1 MMQMRFP
8 VATASIITLNA
19 VIFAIGLLSGSQ
31 TQIIQNYGFI
41 PNDLFYV
48 KSNANDDGGNNN
60 NNNPTADNTQQ
71 NPLSSSL
78 PPLQSSSELPQSS
91 SLSSLLA
98 ESLTRLFTSMFI
110 HANIAHIA
118 FNLFAL
124 AYLGGYAERAIGVAR
139 YVLVYLISG
148 IVAALFHGIIASYIL
163 HNGDVVLIGAS
174 GAISGVLGIAAA
186 AGNYRAYY
194 WLVIQIVFAVIG
206 SVSALPIAFSAHV
219 GGFIAGVL
227 MTKVLVKLE
236 QTKRRRS
243 RYFLQS

>member
-1 MMQMRFP
+1 MMIQIKRFP
-8 VATASIITLNA
+8 VATASIIILNA

-31 TQIIQNYGFI
+31 IQIIQNYGFI
-41 PNDLFYV
+41 PNHLFYV
-48 KSNANDDGGNNN
+48 SNNANEDGNNN
-60 NNNPTADNTQQ
+60 NPADSAKQ
-71 NPLSSSL
+71 NPFSSSL
-78 PPLQSSSELPQSS
+78 PPLQSSGPPQSS
-91 SLSSLLA
+91 LP
-98 ESLTRLFTSMFI
+98 ESLIRLFTSMFI

-118 FNLFAL
+118 FNLLAL
-124 AYLGGYAERAIGVAR
+124 IYLGGYAERAIGVPR

-186 AGNYRAYY
+186 TGNSRAYY

-236 QTKRRRS
+236 QTKRRKS
-243 RYFLQS
+243 RYFLQP

>member
-1 MMQMRFP
+1 MMMQIKRFP

-41 PNDLFYV
+41 PNHLFYV
-48 KSNANDDGGNNN
+48 SNANDDGNNNN
-60 NNNPTADNTQQ
+60 NNNPADRAQQ
-71 NPLSSSL
+71 NPSSSL
-78 PPLQSSSELPQSS
+78 LPLQSSEPQSS
-91 SLSSLLA
+91 SPLP

-124 AYLGGYAERAIGVAR
+124 VYLGGYAERAIGVPR

-163 HNGDVVLIGAS
+163 HNGYVVLIGAS
-174 GAISGVLGIAAA
+174 GAISGILGVAAA
-186 AGNYRAYY
+186 AGNSRAYY
-194 WLVIQIVFAVIG
+194 WLVLQIVFAVIG
-206 SVSALPIAFSAHV
+206 SVSTLPIAFTAHV

-236 QTKRRRS
+236 QTKRKKS
-243 RYFLQS
+243 RYFLQP

>member
-1 MMQMRFP
+1 
-8 VATASIITLNA
+8 
-19 VIFAIGLLSGSQ
+19 LLLLADG
-31 TQIIQNYGFI
+31 
-41 PNDLFYV
+41 D
-48 KSNANDDGGNNN
+48 NANDDGN
-60 NNNPTADNTQQ
+60 NNNPADIAQQ
-71 NPLSSSL
+71 NPLSSLL
-78 PPLQSSSELPQSS
+78 PLLQSSERPQ
-91 SLSSLLA
+91 LSLLP
-98 ESLTRLFTSMFI
+98 ESLIRLFISKFI

-118 FNLFAL
+118 FNLLAL
-124 AYLGGYAERAIGVAR
+124 VYLGGYAERAIGVIR
-139 YVLVYLISG
+139 YVLVYLISA

-186 AGNYRAYY
+186 TGNSRAYY

-206 SVSALPIAFSAHV
+206 SVSALPIAFTAHV

-236 QTKRRRS
+236 QTKRRKS

>member
-1 MMQMRFP
+1 MMQIKRFP
-8 VATASIITLNA
+8 VATTSIITLNA

-41 PNDLFYV
+41 PNHLFYM
-48 KSNANDDGGNNN
+48 SSANNDGNNN
-60 NNNPTADNTQQ
+60 NNPADRAQQ
-71 NPLSSSL
+71 NPLSSL
-78 PPLQSSSELPQSS
+78 LPLQSSDPQSS
-91 SLSSLLA
+91 SSPSLP

-124 AYLGGYAERAIGVAR
+124 VYLGGYAERAIGVPR

-163 HNGDVVLIGAS
+163 HNGYVVLIGAS
-174 GAISGVLGIAAA
+174 GAISGILGVAAA
-186 AGNYRAYY
+186 AGNSRAYF
-194 WLVIQIVFAVIG
+194 WLVLQIVFAVIG
-206 SVSALPIAFSAHV
+206 STSALPIAFTAHV

-236 QTKRRRS
+236 QTKRKKS
-243 RYFLQS
+243 RYFLQP

>member
-1 MMQMRFP
+1 MMQIKRFP

-48 KSNANDDGGNNN
+48 GSNANDDRSNNN
-60 NNNPTADNTQQ
+60 NLAESAHQ

-78 PPLQSSSELPQSS
+78 PLQSSEPSRSSSS
-91 SLSSLLA
+91 SLP
-98 ESLTRLFTSMFI
+98 ESLIRLFTSMFI

-124 AYLGGYAERAIGVAR
+124 AYLGGYAERAIGVPR

-194 WLVIQIVFAVIG
+194 WLIIQIVFAVIG

-236 QTKRRRS
+236 QTKRKS
-243 RYFLQS
+243 RYFLQQ

>member
-1 MMQMRFP
+1 MMQIKRFP

-48 KSNANDDGGNNN
+48 GNANNDGNNN
-60 NNNPTADNTQQ
+60 NNDPADSAQQ
-71 NPLSSSL
+71 NPLSSL
-78 PPLQSSSELPQSS
+78 LLLQSSEPQSS
-91 SLSSLLA
+91 SSLP

-124 AYLGGYAERAIGVAR
+124 VYLGGYAERAIGVPR

-174 GAISGVLGIAAA
+174 GAISGILGVAAA
-186 AGNYRAYY
+186 AGNSRAYY
-194 WLVIQIVFAVIG
+194 WLVLQIVFAVIG
-206 SVSALPIAFSAHV
+206 SVSALPIAFTAHV

-236 QTKRRRS
+236 QTKRRKS
-243 RYFLQS
+243 RYFLQP

>member
-1 MMQMRFP
+1 MVQIKRIP

-19 VIFAIGLLSGSQ
+19 VIFAIGLLSDSQ

-41 PNDLFYV
+41 PNDLFYAG
-48 KSNANDDGGNNN
+48 NANDDR
-60 NNNPTADNTQQ
+60 NNNPADSAQQ

-78 PPLQSSSELPQSS
+78 PLQSSEPQSS
-91 SLSSLLA
+91 SSPSLP

-124 AYLGGYAERAIGVAR
+124 VYLGGYAERAIGVPR

-163 HNGDVVLIGAS
+163 HNGDVVLVGAS

-186 AGNYRAYY
+186 AGNSRAYY
-194 WLVIQIVFAVIG
+194 WLVLQIVFAVIG
-206 SVSALPIAFSAHV
+206 SVSALPIAFTAHV

-236 QTKRRRS
+236 QTKRKKS
-243 RYFLQS
+243 RYFLQP

>member
-1 MMQMRFP
+1 MMQIKRFP
-8 VATASIITLNA
+8 VATLSIITLNA

-41 PNDLFYV
+41 PNHLFYV
-48 KSNANDDGGNNN
+48 GNANDDGN
-60 NNNPTADNTQQ
+60 NNNPADSAQQ
-71 NPLSSSL
+71 NPSSSL
-78 PPLQSSSELPQSS
+78 LPLQLSEPQSS
-91 SLSSLLA
+91 SLP

-118 FNLFAL
+118 FNLIAL
-124 AYLGGYAERAIGVAR
+124 VYLGGYAERAIGVPR

-174 GAISGVLGIAAA
+174 GAISGVLGVAAA
-186 AGNYRAYY
+186 AGNSRAYY
-194 WLVIQIVFAVIG
+194 WLVLQIVFAVIG
-206 SVSALPIAFSAHV
+206 SVSALPIAFTAHV

-236 QTKRRRS
+236 QTKRKKS
-243 RYFLQS
+243 RYFLQP

>member
-1 MMQMRFP
+1 MMQIKRFP

-41 PNDLFYV
+41 PNHLFYV
-48 KSNANDDGGNNN
+48 SNANDDGNN
-60 NNNPTADNTQQ
+60 NNNPADSAQQ

-78 PPLQSSSELPQSS
+78 PPLQSSEPQSS
-91 SLSSLLA
+91 SLP
-98 ESLTRLFTSMFI
+98 ESLIRLFTSMFI
-110 HANIAHIA
+110 HANITHIA

-124 AYLGGYAERAIGVAR
+124 IYLGGYAERAIGVLR

-186 AGNYRAYY
+186 AGNSRAYY

-206 SVSALPIAFSAHV
+206 SVAALPIAFTAHV

-236 QTKRRRS
+236 QTKRKS

>member
-1 MMQMRFP
+1 MMMQIKRFP

-41 PNDLFYV
+41 PNHLFYV
-48 KSNANDDGGNNN
+48 GSANDDGNND
-60 NNNPTADNTQQ
+60 NNPANSAQQ
-71 NPLSSSL
+71 NPSSSL
-78 PPLQSSSELPQSS
+78 LPLQSSELQSS
-91 SLSSLLA
+91 PSLP

-124 AYLGGYAERAIGVAR
+124 VYLGGYAERAIGVSR
-139 YVLVYLISG
+139 YVFVYLISG
-148 IVAALFHGIIASYIL
+148 IVAALFHGIVASYIL
-163 HNGDVVLIGAS
+163 HNGAVVLIGAS
-174 GAISGVLGIAAA
+174 GAISGILGVAAA
-186 AGNYRAYY
+186 AGNSRAYY
-194 WLVIQIVFAVIG
+194 WLVLQTVFAVIG
-206 SVSALPIAFSAHV
+206 SVIAIPIAFTAHV

-236 QTKRRRS
+236 QTKRKKS
-243 RYFLQS
+243 RYFLQP

>member
-1 MMQMRFP
+1 MMMQIKRFP

-19 VIFAIGLLSGSQ
+19 VIFAIGLLSDSQ

-41 PNDLFYV
+41 PNDLFYAG
-48 KSNANDDGGNNN
+48 NANDDR
-60 NNNPTADNTQQ
+60 NNNPADSAQQ

-78 PPLQSSSELPQSS
+78 PLQSSEPQSS
-91 SLSSLLA
+91 SSPSLP

-124 AYLGGYAERAIGVAR
+124 VYLGGYAERAIGVPR

-148 IVAALFHGIIASYIL
+148 IVAALFHGIVASYIL
-163 HNGDVVLIGAS
+163 HNGAVVLIGAS
-174 GAISGVLGIAAA
+174 GAISGILGVAAA
-186 AGNYRAYY
+186 AGNSRAYY

-206 SVSALPIAFSAHV
+206 SVSALPIAFTAHV

-227 MTKVLVKLE
+227 ITKVLVKLE
-236 QTKRRRS
+236 QTKRKKS
-243 RYFLQS
+243 RYFLQP

>member
-1 MMQMRFP
+1 MMIQIKRFP
-8 VATASIITLNA
+8 VATTSIITLNA
-19 VIFAIGLLSGSQ
+19 LIFVIGLLSGSQ
-31 TQIIQNYGFI
+31 IQIIQNYGFI

-48 KSNANDDGGNNN
+48 GSNANDDRSNNN
-60 NNNPTADNTQQ
+60 NLAESAHQ

-78 PPLQSSSELPQSS
+78 PLQSSEPSRSSS
-91 SLSSLLA
+91 SLP
-98 ESLTRLFTSMFI
+98 ESLIRLFTSMFI

-124 AYLGGYAERAIGVAR
+124 AYLGGYAERAIGVPR

-194 WLVIQIVFAVIG
+194 WLMIQIVFAVIG

-236 QTKRRRS
+236 QTKRRKS
-243 RYFLQS
+243 RYFLQP

>member
-1 MMQMRFP
+1 MMMQIKRFP
-8 VATASIITLNA
+8 VATTSIITLNA
-19 VIFAIGLLSGSQ
+19 IIFVIGLLSGSQ
-31 TQIIQNYGFI
+31 IQIIQNYGFI

-48 KSNANDDGGNNN
+48 GSNANDDRSNNN
-60 NNNPTADNTQQ
+60 NLAESAHQ

-78 PPLQSSSELPQSS
+78 PLQSSEPSRSSSS
-91 SLSSLLA
+91 SLP
-98 ESLTRLFTSMFI
+98 ESLIRLFTSMFI

-124 AYLGGYAERAIGVAR
+124 AYLGGYAERAIGVPR

-194 WLVIQIVFAVIG
+194 WLMIQIVFAVIG

-236 QTKRRRS
+236 QTKRRKS
-243 RYFLQS
+243 RYFLQP

>member
-1 MMQMRFP
+1 MMMQIKRFP

-41 PNDLFYV
+41 PNHLFYV
-48 KSNANDDGGNNN
+48 GSANDDGNND
-60 NNNPTADNTQQ
+60 NNPANSAQQ
-71 NPLSSSL
+71 NPSSSL
-78 PPLQSSSELPQSS
+78 LPLQSSELQSS
-91 SLSSLLA
+91 PSLP

-124 AYLGGYAERAIGVAR
+124 VYLGGYAERAIGVPR

-148 IVAALFHGIIASYIL
+148 IVAALFHGIVASYIL
-163 HNGDVVLIGAS
+163 HNGYVVLIGAS
-174 GAISGVLGIAAA
+174 GAISGILGVAAA
-186 AGNYRAYY
+186 AGNSRAYY
-194 WLVIQIVFAVIG
+194 WLVLQIVFAVIG
-206 SVSALPIAFSAHV
+206 SVSTLPIAFTAHV

-236 QTKRRRS
+236 QTKRKKS
-243 RYFLQS
+243 RYFLQP

>member
-1 MMQMRFP
+1 MMMQIKRFP

-48 KSNANDDGGNNN
+48 GNANDDGNN
-60 NNNPTADNTQQ
+60 NNNPADSAQQ
-71 NPLSSSL
+71 NPLSSPL
-78 PPLQSSSELPQSS
+78 PLQSSEPQSS
-91 SLSSLLA
+91 PA
-98 ESLTRLFTSMFI
+98 ESLIRLFTSMFI

-124 AYLGGYAERAIGVAR
+124 VYLGGYAERAIGVPR

-174 GAISGVLGIAAA
+174 GAISGILGVAAA
-186 AGNYRAYY
+186 AGNSKAYY
-194 WLVIQIVFAVIG
+194 WLVLQIVFAVIG
-206 SVSALPIAFSAHV
+206 SVSALPIAFTAHV

-236 QTKRRRS
+236 QTKRKS
-243 RYFLQS
+243 RYFLQP